1 MDSSYDRPEYNTY
14 GVQTFIAPSA
24 NQSLSGFEEYS
35 ALADPALY
43 EAALSSGHSY
53 NPTYTT
59 SGYSPALHHHL
70 SSGAL
75 RSPHEPQF
83 SYCEKPQRSRCLPQD
98 PTSPKL
104 RSANS
109 LNFPP
114 LYPADIPLGSP
125 PAQISPPNGY
135 ISPPNGCFQAPPDV
149 PYAESAASSTYSVPE
164 EEEGFPQLAE
174 DEKRKRNLAASA
186 RFRQKKKQREHQL
199 EKATKE
205 LNDKA
210 DVLEARITE
219 LEQENELLKAMLTEK
234 VDTMTEADRRRFDK
248 VADELE
254 V

>member
-1 MDSSYDRPEYNTY
+1 MISDVDS
-14 GVQTFIAPSA
+14 
-24 NQSLSGFEEYS
+24 
-35 ALADPALY
+35 
-43 EAALSSGHSY
+43 
-53 NPTYTT
+53 
-59 SGYSPALHHHL
+59 
-70 SSGAL
+70 
-75 RSPHEPQF
+75 QF
-83 SYCEKPQRSRCLPQD
+83 PYYEKPQRPRRTPQS
-98 PTSPKL
+98 PTSPQL

-114 LYPADIPLGSP
+114 LYAADIHLGSP

-135 ISPPNGCFQAPPDV
+135 ISPPNGYFPSPPDV

-186 RFRQKKKQREHQL
+186 RFRQKKKQREQQL

-205 LNDKA
+205 LDERA
-210 DVLEARITE
+210 DQLEARITQ
-219 LEQENELLKAMLTEK
+219 LEKENALLKAMLTER

>member
-1 MDSSYDRPEYNTY
+1 MLIISDTDS
-14 GVQTFIAPSA
+14 
-24 NQSLSGFEEYS
+24 
-35 ALADPALY
+35 
-43 EAALSSGHSY
+43 
-53 NPTYTT
+53 
-59 SGYSPALHHHL
+59 
-70 SSGAL
+70 
-75 RSPHEPQF
+75 QF
-83 SYCEKPQRSRCLPQD
+83 PYYEKPQRSRRTPR
-98 PTSPKL
+98 SPSSPRL

-114 LYPADIPLGSP
+114 LYPAEIPLGSP

-135 ISPPNGCFQAPPDV
+135 ISPPNGCFTAPPDV

-186 RFRQKKKQREHQL
+186 RFRQKKKQREQQL

-210 DVLEARITE
+210 EEFEARIVE
-219 LEQENELLKAMLTEK
+219 LERENQLLKAMLTEK

-248 VADELE
+248 VADELD

>member
-1 MDSSYDRPEYNTY
+1 MVSCHVTLLNRAARRDTSHDGTIHHPITTPKRLLLM
-14 GVQTFIAPSA
+14 I
-24 NQSLSGFEEYS
+24 SGTES
-35 ALADPALY
+35 
-43 EAALSSGHSY
+43 
-53 NPTYTT
+53 
-59 SGYSPALHHHL
+59 
-70 SSGAL
+70 
-75 RSPHEPQF
+75 QF
-83 SYCEKPQRSRCLPQD
+83 PYYEKPQRSRCTPRRSPNSPQ
-98 PTSPKL
+98 L

-114 LYPADIPLGSP
+114 LYPVDIPLGSP

-135 ISPPNGCFQAPPDV
+135 ISPPNGYTSPPNGCFPPPPDV

-186 RFRQKKKQREHQL
+186 RFRQKKKQREQQL
-199 EKATKE
+199 EKATKQ
-205 LNDKA
+205 LNDQA
-210 DVLEARITE
+210 DELEARITE

-234 VDTMTEADRRRFDK
+234 VDTMTEDDRRRFDK